1 MLFTG
6 EYEHTIDAKNRLAIP
21 ADIRGRWRAER
32 DGSAWYAVPWVGG
45 VVRLYT
51 ERAFEE
57 RAASGRLTLT
67 PEEDEAELQ
76 ATLFGLT
83 ARLET
88 DSAGRVRFPDGMLAL
103 VGLGSEVVL
112 IGAGDR
118 LEVRDRSAWRDGR
131 PGRLAQMPG
140 LMARVNAKRQAR
152 GGEG

>member
-1 MLFTG
+1 VLFTG

-21 ADIRGRWRAER
+21 ADIRGRWRSER
-32 DGSAWYAVPWVGG
+32 DGGAWFAVPWVGG
-45 VVRLYT
+45 VIRLYT
-51 ERAFEE
+51 ERAFED

-83 ARLET
+83 ARVEM
-88 DSAGRVRFPDGMLAL
+88 DSAGRVRFPDDMLAL

-118 LEVRDRSAWRDGR
+118 LEVRERSAWRAGR
-131 PGRLAQMPG
+131 RDRLAQMPD
-140 LMARVNAKRQAR
+140 LMARVNAKRQRR
-152 GGEG
+152 GEE